1 MFEINTKKALSTP
14 QKVILGMSLALG
26 VILIFKGGYQFGQWL
41 YATGH

>member
-1 MFEINTKKALSTP
+1 MKEINTNKALGVP
-14 QKVILGMSLALG
+14 QKVILGMSLVLA